1 MADRQT
7 TDISEIIEKQ
17 RLTAFVIWLVLLS
30 WVVVFFDGFDM
41 NVIAFVMPDLSS
53 LLHLSPAM
61 KGYVFSAGLAGTMIG
76 GFFFGYLG
84 DRIGRRPSIILA
96 TASFGVLTLGL
107 VLPHTY
113 RQLLALRFI
122 QGIAIGG
129 LLPLCWVLNIEYV
142 PRRFRS
148 TVVTVI
154 MLGYTIGNSFAGP
167 FTVWMAPRHGWQS
180 VFVFGG
186 CAALGATG
194 LLVVFLPESIRY
206 LTAKNKRPDLV
217 AKIVRRLAP
226 ASLVDP
232 ADRFVVSDEAGRGG
246 EGFSIS
252 MLFRD
257 ELRWITPLL
266 WVAYMAS
273 SVAVF
278 FGNTW
283 GPTVLQTLGFSRSTA
298 ALAVSVNSLGG
309 ALGGLLLMRFTDTR
323 GAISIA
329 ALPVVSVPILLALG
343 LTKLAGSAFLV
354 LFFFSTMFIVGTHF
368 GMHSIAGIFYPS
380 AYRANGAGWATS
392 VAKVGSILGPLIPG
406 MVLSSRLPVKAI
418 FTIFAVCPCI
428 VGISIVSIGV
438 LQRRMSRIGTA
449 LQGAHSAASLA
460 AEAAPPE

>member
-17 RLTAFVIWLVLLS
+17 KLTAFVIRLVLLT
-30 WVVVFFDGFDM
+30 WIVVFFDGFDM
-41 NVIAFVMPDLSS
+41 NAIAFVMPDLSS
-53 LLHLSPAM
+53 LLHLNPLM
-61 KGYVFSAGLAGTMIG
+61 KGYVFSAGLLGTMIG
-76 GFFFGYLG
+76 GFFFGFLG

-96 TASFGVLTLGL
+96 TASFGVLTFGL

-113 RQLLALRFI
+113 GQLLALRLI
-122 QGIAIGG
+122 QGIPIGG
-129 LLPLCWVLNIEYV
+129 LLPLGWVLNIEYV
-142 PRRFRS
+142 PRRYRS

-167 FTVWMAPRHGWQS
+167 FTVWMVPRHGWQS
-180 VFVFGG
+180 VFIFGG
-186 CAALGATG
+186 CAALVATG
-194 LLVVFLPESIRY
+194 FLFFFLPESIRY
-206 LTAKNKRPDLV
+206 LTAKNKRPELV

-226 ASLVDP
+226 ASPVDP
-232 ADRFVVSDEAGRGG
+232 AARFVASDEMGQGG
-246 EGFSIS
+246 AGFSVS

-266 WVAYMAS
+266 WIAYTAS

-298 ALAVSVNSLGG
+298 ALAVAVNSFGG

-329 ALPVVSVPILLALG
+329 ALPVVAAPILLTLG

-368 GMHSIAGIFYPS
+368 GMHSISGIFYPS

-392 VAKVGSILGPLIPG
+392 VAKVGSIVGPMIPSL
-406 MVLSSRLPVKAI
+406 VLSSRLPVKAI
-418 FTIFAVCPCI
+418 FTIFAVCPCV
-428 VGISIVSIGV
+428 VGIAVVSIGV
-438 LQRRMSRIGTA
+438 LQRRMSRNGTA
-449 LQGAHSAASLA
+449 LQRAHSAAPLA
-460 AEAAPPE
+460 VEAAPPE

>member
-1 MADRQT
+1 MAERQT

-17 RLTAFVIWLVLLS
+17 KLTGFVVRLILLC
-30 WVVVFFDGFDM
+30 WIVTFFDGFDM

-53 LLHLSPAM
+53 LLHLNPVM
-61 KGYVFSAGLAGTMIG
+61 KGYVFSAGLLGTMIG

-113 RQLLALRFI
+113 GQLLGLRLI

-142 PRRFRS
+142 PRRYRS

-154 MLGYTIGNSFAGP
+154 MLGYTIGNSFSAP
-167 FTVWMAPRHGWQS
+167 FTVWMVPRHGWQS
-180 VFVFGG
+180 VFIFGG
-186 CAALGATG
+186 CAALLATG
-194 LLVVFLPESIRY
+194 LLILFLPESIRY
-206 LTAKNKRPDLV
+206 LVAKNKRPEVV
-217 AKIVRRLAP
+217 ARIVQRLAP
-226 ASLVDP
+226 ARRVDP
-232 ADRFVVSDEAGRGG
+232 ADQFVVSDETARGG
-246 EGFSIS
+246 EGFSVS

-266 WVAYMAS
+266 WIAYMAS

-298 ALAVSVNSLGG
+298 ALAVGVNSMGG

-329 ALPVVSVPILLALG
+329 VLPVVSVPILLTLG
-343 LTKLAGSAFLV
+343 LTNLAGSAFLV
-354 LFFFSTMFIVGTHF
+354 LNFFSTMFIVGTHF

-380 AYRANGAGWATS
+380 SYRANGAGWATS
-392 VAKVGSILGPLIPG
+392 VAKVGSIIGPLIPG

-438 LQRRMSRIGTA
+438 LQRRMSRNGTA
-449 LQGAHSAASLA
+449 LQRAHSGPLA
-460 AEAAPPE
+460 AEATPPE

>member
-7 TDISEIIEKQ
+7 ADISEIIEKQ
-17 RLTAFVIWLVLLS
+17 KLTGFVIRLILLT
-30 WVVVFFDGFDM
+30 WIVVFFDGFDM
-41 NVIAFVMPDLSS
+41 NAIAFVMPDLSH

-61 KGYVFSAGLAGTMIG
+61 IGYVFSAGLLGTMIG

-96 TASFGVLTLGL
+96 TASFGVLTFGM

-113 RQLLALRFI
+113 WQLLALRLI
-122 QGIAIGG
+122 QGIPIGG
-129 LLPLCWVLNIEYV
+129 LLPLGWVLNIEYV
-142 PRRFRS
+142 PRHYRS

-180 VFVFGG
+180 VFIFGG
-186 CAALGATG
+186 CAALVATG

-206 LTAKNKRPDLV
+206 LATKNKRPEVV
-217 AKIVRRLAP
+217 ARIVQRLAP
-226 ASLVDP
+226 ERRVDP

-266 WVAYMAS
+266 WIAYMAS

-283 GPTVLQTLGFSRSTA
+283 GPTVLHTLGFSRSTA

-329 ALPVVSVPILLALG
+329 VLPVVSVPILLALG
-343 LTKLAGSAFLV
+343 LTNLMGSAFLV

-392 VAKVGSILGPLIPG
+392 VAKVGSIIGPLIPG

-418 FTIFAVCPCI
+418 FTIFAACPCI

-438 LQRRMSRIGTA
+438 LQRRMSRNGMA
-449 LQGAHSAASLA
+449 LQGAHSAAPPA